1 MLENQMNNLQWLT
14 VDNYSS
20 GNHKKDDKVSADLK
34 RKSTS
39 RTKSKQQA

>member
-20 GNHKKDDKVSADLK
+20 GNHKKNKVSADLK